1 MLTYTFQFG
10 DVWRSFDE
18 LLWGAVLTVELSTGA
33 LIFGLILAIVCCYG
47 RMAWPR
53 FAGPVVG
60 GYVEAIRN
68 TPLLVQVFL
77 IFFGLPSAGVRMSAD
92 QAALLALTVNF
103 GAYATEILRS
113 GIESV
118 PPGQVEAGLALGLK
132 PWQVFCKIVLF
143 QALRVVFP
151 ALASQF
157 ILLLLG
163 SSLVSTIAARELTA
177 AANDI
182 QSRTFRSF
190 EVYLV
195 VTAMYFGIASAF
207 SALLEAIDRL
217 VFHRQDKPRSA
228 T

>member
-1 MLTYTFQFG
+1 MTYVFQFG

-18 LLWGAVLTVELSTGA
+18 LLWGALLTVQLSTGA
-33 LIFGLILAIVCCYG
+33 LVLGLSLAIFCVYS

-53 FAGPVVG
+53 IAGPAVM

-68 TPLLVQVFL
+68 TPLLVQVFI
-77 IFFGLPSAGVRMSAD
+77 IFFGLPGLGLRLSAD

-132 PWQVFCKIVLF
+132 RWQVFYKVELF
-143 QALRVVFP
+143 QAMRVVFP
-151 ALASQF
+151 ALSSQF
-157 ILLLLG
+157 VLLLLG
-163 SSLVSTIAARELTA
+163 SSLVSAIAANELTA
-177 AANDI
+177 KANDI

-195 VTAMYFGIASAF
+195 VTAMYFIIATAF
-207 SALLEAIDRL
+207 SMALEAIDRL
-217 VFHRQDKPRSA
+217 VFRRQDRPRTAS
-228 T
+228 

>member
-1 MLTYTFQFG
+1 MLTYTFQFA

-18 LLWGAVLTVELSTGA
+18 LLWGALLTVELSTGA
-33 LIFGLILAIVCCYG
+33 LILGLVLSIVCCYA
-47 RMAWPR
+47 RMTWPR
-53 FAGPVVG
+53 VAGRVVAA
-60 GYVEAIRN
+60 YVEAIRN

-77 IFFGLPSAGVRMSAD
+77 IFFGLPSTGLRLSAD
-92 QAALLALTVNF
+92 QAALFALTVNF
-103 GAYATEILRS
+103 AAYATEILRS

-132 PWQVFCKIVLF
+132 PWQVFSKIVLF

-163 SSLVSTIAARELTA
+163 SSLVSAIAANELTA

-195 VTAMYFGIASAF
+195 VTAMYFVMASGFSGI
-207 SALLEAIDRL
+207 LGTIDRL
-217 VFHRQDKPRSA
+217 VFHRQDRPRTAS
-228 T
+228 

>member
-1 MLTYTFQFG
+1 MISYVFQFG
-10 DVWRSFDE
+10 DVWRNFDE
-18 LLWGAVLTVELSTGA
+18 LLWGALLTVELSLGA
-33 LIFGLILAIVCCYG
+33 LLFGLALAIFCVYG
-47 RMAWPR
+47 RISWSR
-53 FAGPVVG
+53 IAGPVVG
-60 GYVEAIRN
+60 VYVEAIRN

-77 IFFGLPSAGVRMSAD
+77 IFFGLPALGLRLSAD
-92 QAALLALTVNF
+92 QAALFALTVNF

-118 PPGQVEAGLALGLK
+118 PTGQVEAGLALGLRR
-132 PWQVFCKIVLF
+132 WQVFLKIELF
-143 QALRVVFP
+143 QAMRVVFP
-151 ALASQF
+151 ALCSQF

-163 SSLVSTIAARELTA
+163 SSIVSAIAAREMTA

-195 VTAMYFGIASAF
+195 VTALYFIIASLF
-207 SALLEAIDRL
+207 SLVLETIDRV
-217 VFHRQDKPRSA
+217 VFRRQDKPREV

>member
-1 MLTYTFQFG
+1 MSYVFQFG
-10 DVWRSFDE
+10 DVWRNFDE
-18 LLWGAVLTVELSTGA
+18 LLWGALLTVEFSVGA
-33 LIFGLILAIVCCYG
+33 LIIGLTLAIFCVYG
-47 RMAWPR
+47 RISWNR
-53 FAGPVVG
+53 IAGPLVG
-60 GYVEAIRN
+60 AYVEAIRN

-77 IFFGLPSAGVRMSAD
+77 IFFGLPAIGIRLSAD

-118 PPGQVEAGLALGLK
+118 PPGQIEAGLALGLRR
-132 PWQVFCKIVLF
+132 WQVFLKIELF
-143 QALRVVFP
+143 QAMRVVFP
-151 ALASQF
+151 ALCSQF

-163 SSLVSTIAARELTA
+163 SSIVSAIAAREMTA

-195 VTAMYFGIASAF
+195 VTALYFIIATLF
-207 SALLEAIDRL
+207 SLVLETIDRL
-217 VFHRQDKPRSA
+217 VFRRQDRPRA
-228 T
+228 IT

>member
-1 MLTYTFQFG
+1 LLTYTFQFG
-10 DVWRSFDE
+10 DVWRNFDE
-18 LLWGAVLTVELSTGA
+18 LLWGAVLTVELSSGA
-33 LIFGLILAIVCCYG
+33 LALGLFLAITCCYG
-47 RMAWPR
+47 RIAWPR
-53 FAGPVVG
+53 LAGPVVG
-60 GYVEAIRN
+60 AYIEAIRN

-77 IFFGLPSAGVRMSAD
+77 IFFGLPSLGLRMSAD

-113 GIESV
+113 GVESV
-118 PPGQVEAGLALGLK
+118 PKGQLEAGLALGLK
-132 PWQVFCKIVLF
+132 PWVVFYKIILF

-157 ILLLLG
+157 VLLLLG

-195 VTAMYFGIASAF
+195 VTAMYFVMATAFAGLFGI
-207 SALLEAIDRL
+207 LDRV
-217 VFHRQDKPRSA
+217 VFRRQDKPRSA